1 MVKVAILAQ
10 QQLGKLRS
18 NKVFVVGLLTVVAVI
33 VLNQGLFAVAQTLED
48 SANSVTNSA
57 CEVINLARST
67 LTWVILVGA
76 LVVGGI
82 MRQLGSPYGMGVITG
97 AIIGTVI
104 VLSAAGIATAIFVD
118 EGDCIEDVG
127 TAG

>member
-1 MVKVAILAQ
+1 MLIAVLV
-10 QQLGKLRS
+10 
-18 NKVFVVGLLTVVAVI
+18 TMVAVI
-33 VLNQGLFAVAQTLED
+33 VLNQGLFAVAQTLEE
-48 SANSVTNSA
+48 AGESVVNSA

-82 MRQLGSPYGMGVITG
+82 MRQLGNQYGMAVIGGAITG
-97 AIIGTVI
+97 TFI
-104 VLSAAGIATAIFVD
+104 VLFAAGIATAIFVD
-118 EGDCIEDVG
+118 AGDCIEDVG